1 MHTQLSKAQEF
12 PEIERTGT
20 VLVVAPKGRDA
31 QLAAGALE
39 RGGISVTVS
48 PDVGEIAQ
56 HFTDETDALV
66 IAEEALLPKQLP
78 LLLDKLRRQP
88 PWSDIPVIILTAPGG
103 GDRASAQAL
112 EVFGPA
118 TNVSLLERPL
128 RMVTMVAAVKV
139 AMRARRRQRQVRDLI
154 LEREAV
160 LETISRA
167 KVEAEQANRAK
178 DQFLAMLSHEL
189 RTPLTP
195 VLMMVSELQNDS
207 RLAEDIR
214 SDLDTLRR
222 NIELE
227 ALLIDDLLD
236 LTRIAHGKLKL
247 HKAPVDLHASLTHA
261 LAISSMELKEKT
273 IAVTKNLKA
282 RRHHSLA
289 DAARIEQ
296 VFWNI
301 IKNAVKFTPAGGELR
316 ITTRNE
322 NGRVVVDFTDTGIG
336 IEPELLPR
344 IFDAF
349 EQGRR
354 ATTSRHG
361 GLGLG
366 LAICKRVI
374 EIHGGHISVQSE
386 GPNRGATFTVGLK
399 AIAATAV
406 KQLPV
411 VESVSTNQPADIL
424 LVEDHADTAR
434 IMCRI
439 LEKAGYNVEHASDV
453 ASAKELARKFRFE
466 LVISDV
472 GLPDGDGLQLMRD
485 LREAHQLEGI
495 ALSGF
500 GMDTDVD
507 AARRAGF
514 VDHLTKPVDPDRLR
528 EVIERHLAK

>member
-1 MHTQLSKAQEF
+1 M
-12 PEIERTGT
+12 
-20 VLVVAPKGRDA
+20 VLLVAPKGRDA
-31 QLAAGALE
+31 ELAAGTLE
-39 RGGISVTVS
+39 RGGLSVTVAR
-48 PDVGEIAQ
+48 DLVEIAH
-56 HFTDETDALV
+56 HFSDETDALL
-66 IAEEALLPKQLP
+66 IAEEALLPTQLP
-78 LLLDKLRRQP
+78 GLLNKLKRQP
-88 PWSDIPVIILTAPGG
+88 PWSDIPVIILTAPRG

-112 EVFGPA
+112 EIFGPA
-118 TNVSLLERPL
+118 ANVSLLERPL
-128 RMVTMVAAVKV
+128 RMVTMVAAVKA
-139 AMRARRRQRQVRDLI
+139 AMRARRRQRQVRELI
-154 LEREAV
+154 VEREAV
-160 LETISRA
+160 LGNISRA
-167 KVEAEQANRAK
+167 KVEAEKANRAK

-207 RLAEDIR
+207 RLPEDVR
-214 SDLDTLRR
+214 SDLETLRR

-247 HKAPVDLHASLTHA
+247 HKAPIDLHASLAHA

-273 IAVTKNLKA
+273 IAVRQNLKA
-282 RRHHSLA
+282 RRHHALA
-289 DAARIEQ
+289 DAARMEQ

-316 ITTRNE
+316 IATRNE
-322 NGRVVVDFTDTGIG
+322 NGLIVVDFADTGIG
-336 IEPELLPR
+336 IGPELLPR

-349 EQGRR
+349 EQGGR
-354 ATTSRHG
+354 ASTSRHG

-386 GPNRGATFTVGLK
+386 GPNRGATFTVRLK
-399 AIAATAV
+399 AIPATAV

-411 VESVSTNQPADIL
+411 IESVTTNQPADIL
-424 LVEDHADTAR
+424 LVEDHADTAK
-434 IMCRI
+434 IMQRI
-439 LEKAGYNVEHASDV
+439 LEKTGYRVQHASDV
-453 ASAKELARKFRFE
+453 ASAKELAQKFRFQ

-485 LREAHQLEGI
+485 LRDTHQLKGI

-514 VDHLTKPVDPDRLR
+514 VDHLTKPVDPDHLR
-528 EVIERHLAK
+528 EVIERRLAE